1 MMEICKEVVDQTVKE
16 LRAGGF
22 DISDEEV
29 RQAEQHCLRKIKVA
43 GKGERY
49 FEMLFPDVLRLSI
62 PEDIECDQFTKHD
75 GGRRCAAYVY
85 RIHVIA
91 DAQML
96 QNQSRYV
103 YVLNVTKGSMKEISI
118 WKV

>member
-16 LRAGGF
+16 LRAGCF
-22 DISDEEV
+22 
-29 RQAEQHCLRKIKVA
+29 
-43 GKGERY
+43 ER
-49 FEMLFPDVLRLSI
+49 VSI